1 MKKQFLLGAFQLL
14 AIVFAGRAQ
23 TTGQLTLDDC
33 YKLALQ
39 NYPQV
44 KQRELIAKTADYTIE
59 NIQKGY
65 LPQLNING
73 QATYQSAV
81 TAIPIKLPGVNIPTL
96 SKDQYKL
103 YGEFDQVVYDGG
115 AIKQQKQLQ
124 KATEAVNQQQLET
137 DLYQLKDRIN
147 QLFFGV
153 LLVDQQLK
161 QNDLVIKDVQLG
173 YDKIQALIKNG
184 TAFRSNGDVLLAEL
198 LQNKQQSINLHA
210 SRNAYTDMLSLFIG
224 KTVDETTILIKPQP
238 VNPSHEINRPE
249 LQGYDQQGKN
259 LDVQNKLLTVQTLPK
274 LNLFLQ
280 GGVSRPGLNFLSNS
294 FDTYYIGGIR
304 LTWSPSVFYTIKKSR
319 ALIDINR
326 KSLDVQKETFLFN
339 SNLTVKQ
346 QDADMGK
353 FQRLLASDDEII
365 NLRTRV
371 KNTALTQL
379 ENGVITTN
387 DFLIKVNDENQAR
400 QNKIL
405 HEVQLLITQYNQQT
419 TTGNQ
424 Q

>member
-1 MKKQFLLGAFQLL
+1 MKKSIWLIVPLLST
-14 AIVFAGRAQ
+14 VWMCRAQ
-23 TTGQLTLDDC
+23 SVGQLTLDEC

-44 KQRELIAKTADYTIE
+44 KQRELISKTADYNIE

-73 QATYQSAV
+73 QASYQSAV

-103 YGEFDQVVYDGG
+103 YGEFNQVVYDGG

-124 KATEAVNQQQLET
+124 KTTEAINEQQLET

-153 LLVDQQLK
+153 LLVDAQIK
-161 QNDLVIKDVQLG
+161 QNEMVIIDIQLG
-173 YDKIQALIKNG
+173 HNKIRASIKNG
-184 TAFRSNGDVLLAEL
+184 TAFRSNGDILLAQL
-198 LQNKQQSINLHA
+198 LQNKQQTINLQA
-210 SRNAYTDMLSLFIG
+210 SRKAYTDMLGLFIG
-224 KTVDETTILIKPQP
+224 KTVDETTTLVKPSSIT
-238 VNPSHEINRPE
+238 PSHEINRPE
-249 LQGYDQQGKN
+249 LLVYDQQAKN
-259 LDVQNKLLTVQTLPK
+259 LDVQNKQLTVQALPK

-280 GGVSRPGLNFLSNS
+280 GGVSRPGLNLLSNS
-294 FDTYYIGGIR
+294 FDSYYIGGIK
-304 LTWSPSVFYTIKKSR
+304 LSWSPSVFYTLKKSR
-319 ALIDINR
+319 ALIDINS
-326 KSLDVQKETFLFN
+326 KNLDVQKETFLFN
-339 SNLTVKQ
+339 TNLTVKQ

-353 FQRLLASDDEII
+353 YQRLLATDDEII
-365 NLRTRV
+365 DLRAKV
-371 KNTALTQL
+371 KNTALVQL

-387 DFLIKVNDENQAR
+387 DFLTDVNDENQAR

-405 HEVQLLITQYNQQT
+405 HEIQLLITQYNQQT